1 MFKIFANAWRV
12 EDIRKKLLFIFL
24 LLFIYRIGAVL
35 VPLPGIDLYVV
46 RDLRPGFWELIGGGG
61 GDGVMTLFALLMG
74 GELGT
79 VFAMGI
85 APYITASIIMQL
97 LTYAIPALSQM
108 QKEDED
114 GRKKIQQIT
123 RYMAVVLALLQSAGM
138 VYSYTLH
145 GAGWLHEPINLFGA
159 SGGWPVY
166 IAAVVAMTTGTIF
179 IMWLAELLT
188 EKGIGNGASFLIFA
202 NILAGLPM
210 GIGTFYQMLTDNP
223 GVMSVVLVIVLL
235 LTFALIIAFVVLVH
249 EGERRIPVQYSR
261 KAAGGGRAMMGN
273 HQSYIPLK
281 VNIAG
286 VLSIIFA
293 MSFIGV
299 PVMIGQFFQ
308 GDNFI
313 NTIAH
318 YVDFNRTAT
327 ATEFLHFPRSGL
339 HPIGAIIYIILIF
352 LFTHFYTSFAV
363 NPIDMAENLKKN
375 GGFIPGIRPGA
386 PTSTFIQTTVN
397 RLSWIGAFFYSL
409 IALTPIIMGWIVP
422 EMSRIAFGGTSLL
435 IVTGVALEFVKQMES
450 QLLMRHYKGFL
461 E

>member
-12 EDIRKKLLFIFL
+12 DDIRKKLLFIFL
-24 LLFIYRIGAVL
+24 LLFIYRIGAIL
-35 VPLPGIDLYVV
+35 IPLPGIDLQVLEFERYA
-46 RDLRPGFWELIGGGG
+46 RAAA
-61 GDGVMTLFALLMG
+61 GDTAMTLLSLLMG

-123 RYMAVVLALLQSAGM
+123 RYLAVGLAAIQAAGM
-138 VYSYTLH
+138 VFSYTRH
-145 GAGWLHEPINLFGA
+145 GIMWDGVGVNLFQVQNQNMF
-159 SGGWPVY
+159 VY
-166 IAAVVAMTTGTIF
+166 IVATVSMMTGTIF

-202 NILAGLPM
+202 NILAGLP
-210 GIGTFYQMLTDNP
+210 G
-223 GVMSVVLVIVLL
+223 GVMAFWNMITSSPDILTIVTVVVLLI
-235 LTFALIIAFVVLVH
+235 TFALIIAFVVLVH

-261 KAAGGGRAMMGN
+261 KAAAGGRGMFGGN
-273 HQSYIPLK
+273 HNSYIPLK

-293 MSFIGV
+293 MSLIGL
-299 PVMIGQFFQ
+299 PVQVRQFFP
-308 GDNFI
+308 NAVFI
-313 NTIAH
+313 SNVAEF
-318 YVDFNRTAT
+318 VDFGRIG
-327 ATEFLHFPRSGL
+327 GL
-339 HPIGAIIYIILIF
+339 HWIGAVIYVVLIF
-352 LFTHFYTSFAV
+352 AFTHFYTSFAV
-363 NPIDMAENLKKN
+363 NPIEMAENMKKN
-375 GGFIPGIRPGA
+375 GGFIPGIRPGR
-386 PTSTFIQTTVN
+386 PTSEFIQTTVN
-397 RLSWIGAFFYSL
+397 RLSWIGACFYSL
-409 IALTPIIMGWIVP
+409 IALTPILMGRLVP
-422 EMSRIAFGGTSLL
+422 EMAAVAFGGTSLL
-435 IVTGVALEFVKQMES
+435 IVTGVALEFVKQLES

>member
-1 MFKIFANAWRV
+1 MFKIFVNAVRV
-12 EDIRKKLLFIFL
+12 EDIRKKLLFILL
-24 LLFIYRIGAVL
+24 LLFIYRVGAVL
-35 VPLPGIDLYVV
+35 VPLPGIDL
-46 RDLRPGFWELIGGGG
+46 DLLNANRAQW
-61 GDGVMTLFALLMG
+61 GVAGEGAMTFFALLMG

-97 LTYAIPALSQM
+97 LTYAIPTLSQM

-138 VYSYTLH
+138 VLSYARHPGVGLD
-145 GAGWLHEPINLFGA
+145 GVAGQINLFGA
-159 SGGWPVY
+159 NQGNWFVY
-166 IAAVVAMTTGTIF
+166 VAGVIAMTTGTIF

-202 NILAGLPM
+202 NILAGLPV
-210 GIGTFYQMLTDNP
+210 
-223 GVMSVVLVIVLL
+223 GVMTLWFMVFPEATITTPEITSVLLVLILL

-299 PVMIGQFFQ
+299 PVQIRQFFP
-308 GDNFI
+308 GVNWI
-313 NTIAH
+313 ETIAY
-318 YVDFNRTAT
+318 YVDFQRQG
-327 ATEFLHFPRSGL
+327 GL
-339 HPIGAIIYIILIF
+339 HPVGAIIYIVLIF
-352 LFTHFYTSFAV
+352 AFTHFYTSFAV
-363 NPIDMAENLKKN
+363 NPIDMADNLKKN

-397 RLSWIGAFFYSL
+397 RLSWIGACFYSL
-409 IALTPIIMGWIVP
+409 IALTPILMGIIVP
-422 EMSRIAFGGTSLL
+422 DMQHIAFGGTSLL

>member
-12 EDIRKKLLFIFL
+12 EDIRKKMLFIFL
-24 LLFIYRIGAVL
+24 LLLIYRVGAIL
-35 VPLPGIDLYVV
+35 VPLPGLDLQLLEFERYT
-46 RDLRPGFWELIGGGG
+46 RMAG
-61 GDGVMTLFALLMG
+61 GDAAMTFFSLLMG

-123 RYMAVVLALLQSAGM
+123 RYLAVGLAAIQAAGM
-138 VYSYTLH
+138 VFSYTRH
-145 GAGWLHEPINLFGA
+145 GIMWDGVGVNLFA
-159 SGGWPVY
+159 PQNQNMFVY
-166 IAAVVAMTTGTIF
+166 IVATVAMITGTIF

-202 NILAGLPM
+202 NILAGLPAGAM
-210 GIGTFYQMLTDNP
+210 TFWNMLTSSPDILTIIT
-223 GVMSVVLVIVLL
+223 VVVLLV
-235 LTFALIIAFVVLVH
+235 TFALIIAFVVLVH

-261 KAAGGGRAMMGN
+261 KAAAGGRGMFGGN
-273 HQSYIPLK
+273 HNSYIPLK

-293 MSFIGV
+293 MSLIGF
-299 PVMIGQFFQ
+299 PVQIAQFFP
-308 GDNFI
+308 NATFI
-313 NTIAH
+313 NNIASF
-318 YVDFNRTAT
+318 VDFRD
-327 ATEFLHFPRSGL
+327 LHW
-339 HPIGAIIYIILIF
+339 IGAIIYVILIF
-352 LFTHFYTSFAV
+352 AFTHFYTSFAV
-363 NPIDMAENLKKN
+363 NPIEMAENMKKN
-375 GGFIPGIRPGA
+375 GGFIPGIRPGR
-386 PTSTFIQTTVN
+386 PTSEFIQTTVN
-397 RLSWIGAFFYSL
+397 RLSWIGACFYSL
-409 IALTPIIMGWIVP
+409 IALTPIIMGQLVP
-422 EMSRIAFGGTSLL
+422 EMAMIAFGGTSLL
-435 IVTGVALEFVKQMES
+435 IVTGVALEFVKQLES

>member
-35 VPLPGIDLYVV
+35 VPLPGIDLYLLSDS
-46 RDLRPGFWELIGGGG
+46 RGGWGAQ
-61 GDGVMTLFALLMG
+61 GDAAMTLFSLLMG

-79 VFAMGI
+79 IFAMGI

-97 LTYAIPALSQM
+97 LTYAIPQLNQM

-138 VYSYTLH
+138 VFSYTQH
-145 GAGWLHEPINLFGA
+145 GVQFGMDPINLFGVNA
-159 SGGWPVY
+159 GNWFVY
-166 IAAVVAMTTGTIF
+166 ITAVIAMTTGTIF

-202 NILAGLPM
+202 NILAGLPA
-210 GIGTFYQMLTDNP
+210 GIMTFYQMLTENP
-223 GVMSVVLVIVLL
+223 GVMSVLLVVILL

-299 PVMIGQFFQ
+299 PVMIGQFFP
-308 GDNFI
+308 GDNLI
-313 NTIAH
+313 NNIA
-318 YVDFNRTAT
+318 YFVDFNRTARPDDFWT
-327 ATEFLHFPRSGL
+327 INGL
-339 HPIGAIIYIILIF
+339 HPIGALIYVVLIF
-352 LFTHFYTSFAV
+352 CFTHFYTSFAV
-363 NPIDMAENLKKN
+363 NPIEMAENLKKN

-397 RLSWIGAFFYSL
+397 RLSWIGACFYSL
-409 IALTPIIMGWIVP
+409 IALTPIIMGMIVP

-435 IVTGVALEFVKQMES
+435 IVTGVALEFIKQMES

>member
-24 LLFIYRIGAVL
+24 LLFIYRIGAIL
-35 VPLPGIDLYVV
+35 IPLPGIDLQVLNDARYFT
-46 RDLRPGFWELIGGGG
+46 DPT
-61 GDGVMTLFALLMG
+61 DAAMTFFSLLMG

-123 RYMAVVLALLQSAGM
+123 RYLAVILAAIQAAGM
-138 VYSYTLH
+138 VFSYTRWRPDL
-145 GAGWLHEPINLFGA
+145 GGINLFTE
-159 SGGWPVY
+159 PNNNMFVY
-166 IAAVVAMTTGTIF
+166 AIATVAMMTGTIF

-202 NILAGLPM
+202 NILAGLPAGFM
-210 GIGTFYQMLTDNP
+210 TFWSMLTSNP
-223 GVMSVVLVIVLL
+223 DILTIVTVVVLLAA
-235 LTFALIIAFVVLVH
+235 FALIIAFVVLVH

-261 KAAGGGRAMMGN
+261 KAASGGGMHGN

-293 MSFIGV
+293 MSLIGF
-299 PVMIGQFFQ
+299 PVQIAQFFP
-308 GDNFI
+308 NATFI
-313 NTIAH
+313 NNIASF
-318 YVDFNRTAT
+318 VDFRD
-327 ATEFLHFPRSGL
+327 LHWV
-339 HPIGAIIYIILIF
+339 GAILYVVLIF
-352 LFTHFYTSFAV
+352 AFTHFYTSFAV
-363 NPIDMAENLKKN
+363 NPIEMSENMKKN
-375 GGFIPGIRPGA
+375 GGFIPGIRPGK
-386 PTSTFIQTTVN
+386 PTSDFIQTTVN
-397 RLSWIGAFFYSL
+397 RLSWIGACFYSL
-409 IALTPIIMGWIVP
+409 IALTPILMGQLVP
-422 EMSRIAFGGTSLL
+422 EIAHIAFGGTSLL
-435 IVTGVALEFVKQMES
+435 IVTGVALEFVKQLES